1 MTITRSAKRMPI
13 DRIVASLGELPTPPT
28 VVSAVMGLTSNLNT
42 EATKLSAALA
52 ADQALTAKVL
62 RLSNSPF
69 YGRSR
74 TVGSLSEA
82 VMILGFY
89 TIRSLVVATSAYTM
103 FSRGPRPDLVETLW
117 RHSLGTATGAR
128 IIARRV
134 GYPQIEEMFLAGLL
148 HDIGILVLIKKAPE
162 EYGAVID
169 QSNATGESRI
179 ELEESIWGFNH
190 VELGRAVLE
199 QWNFP
204 SVLIDAV
211 RCHHD
216 PEMARD
222 NPDFGDD
229 GHRAMEIA
237 HVIHFADV
245 LARSQGYGFDSSL
258 EFDLPALRS
267 AESLGLTA
275 PSIAEISEEL
285 IERMAE
291 EEQLFK

>member
-1 MTITRSAKRMPI
+1 MNTLTDTTPMPI
-13 DRIVASLGELPTPPT
+13 ERIIASIGELPTPPT
-28 VVSAVMGLTSNLNT
+28 VVSAVMGLTADLNT
-42 EATKLSAALA
+42 EVKRLSEVLS

-74 TVGSLSEA
+74 TVSSLNEA

-89 TIRSLVVATSAYTM
+89 TIRSLVVATSTYTM
-103 FSRGPRPDLVETLW
+103 FSRGARPDLVEALW

-134 GYPQIEEMFLAGLL
+134 GYPHIEEMFLAGLL
-148 HDIGILVLIKKAPE
+148 HDIGILVLLKKAPE
-162 EYGAVID
+162 EYGAIID
-169 QSNATGESRI
+169 QGNATGVSRI
-179 ELEESIWGFNH
+179 ELEESNWGFNH

-204 SVLIDAV
+204 SLLVDAV

-216 PEMARD
+216 PDLAKD
-222 NPDFGDD
+222 NPDFDD
-229 GHRAMEIA
+229 DDDRTVEIA

-245 LARSQGYGFDSSL
+245 LARSQGFGFDRDL
-258 EFDLPALRS
+258 EVDLPAFRS
-267 AESLGLTA
+267 AVYLGLTA
-275 PSIAEISEEL
+275 PSIAEISQEL
-285 IERMAE
+285 SERIAE
-291 EEQLFK
+291 EEKLFE